1 MTQRDDASDGSTND
15 VNPYAPPPMEAPPLR
30 PVKKLLAEFGR
41 PYAIAALLL
50 TITAALAWVFLD
62 EVLLKTQIGAWPML
76 IGSSA
81 IAVFVAWRTCD
92 WLIAPLCCVLPTMSG
107 DLMAGLVRDWAYAQV
122 PMAFSLSLAFS
133 VPALLVALFGTW
145 QARSRA
151 MHTREFDDSKDRG
164 EV

>member
-1 MTQRDDASDGSTND
+1 
-15 VNPYAPPPMEAPPLR
+15 MEAPSMR

-41 PYAIAALLL
+41 PYAIATLALSVM
-50 TITAALAWVFLD
+50 AAVAWVFLD
-62 EVLLKTQIGAWPML
+62 EVLLKTKIGAWPML

-81 IAVFVAWRTCD
+81 IAVFVAWRTRD
-92 WLIAPLCCVLPTMSG
+92 WLIAPLCCVLATMSG
-107 DLMAGLVRDWAYAQV
+107 DLMAGMVRDWAYAQV

-151 MHTREFDDSKDRG
+151 MHTLEFEEASDRNAI
-164 EV
+164 